1 MPSSSI
7 NIGINQQ
14 GKQLVDRI
22 DLHFKNHERDF
33 YKKYILSASMELKDG
48 NQQLSTIKN
57 RKFSVSNK
65 NNIKAWF
72 DFELYG
78 EINTL
83 RNAVSG
89 LADGVI
95 SVNIT
100 LSVCDRDS
108 TAQLKFLLDAI
119 KELKENQQISNINVK
134 LFVILYDVQSKGYTQ
149 DVPIQEE
156 LEFIESIAK
165 EYDFIIRDIYY
176 LDDRNEGRF
185 LLNLSL
191 DWLAFALSEF
201 FVFQM
206 IRATSGAAMNK
217 SKVFGLGVIH
227 FNEMLF
233 RNVIT
238 NTILQYKFDQE
249 GVLEKGGIQLRD
261 IFNTCNPFVEEH
273 QNFFLKFLDTYP
285 FSQENHRALTAN
297 SETYV
302 KEFDAEL
309 EQFITSTDN
318 TIGESK
324 TLLANL
330 LGEDDKKLEGI
341 NWSGKR
347 LNINDLEFDI
357 LNYFNKY
364 LEEREQVKFHEQKE
378 LRGKITNLAQGIKKD
393 KKKLK
398 GLEEQSNEMHRD
410 LDISFEEGVF
420 SVDGKRIN
428 ASGYI
433 PSPISPSDEVYT
445 CNDEAIPAT
454 IDLSGYFP
462 SVKNQGKLD
471 SCTAFVIAAVYEFFA
486 KQNNKN
492 VDISELFIYYNTRDL
507 NANANVET
515 GATLLD
521 TIRSVKEKGA
531 CHSKSHPYEIDA
543 FADQPTEEAYTE
555 AQHQVVKKASRIKIK
570 EKDFRQAIANGHPV
584 IVGLK
589 IFKSFYPKNKLGV
602 IPFPSSHESSYE
614 DHGNHALL
622 IVGYNDEEKLF
633 KLRNSWGKDF
643 GDNGYC
649 YAPYDYIANPEFC
662 QEAFVI
668 SEILDL
674 SFNEFNYDSNTSFS
688 FLKDITIRRKVI
700 REYNLRTKKR
710 KLANVKIDYDNLAL
724 RNEENAERIKDPLF
738 RKQLFDKLK
747 EEADQTI
754 TVTNPKKNEAKAN
767 YTIPVLITLAGL
779 FAVIISALLTS
790 IITLYGTLAGVVIGI
805 IVLVYGVIKLVQK
818 NKSSKTETLQMPP
831 SNSFGEKDKYAFEA
845 ADKLFDIFEDMNQDL
860 IKRYKAISRY
870 YSKVK
875 NWQEESEDT
884 LNQIEYDSPDFVIN
898 VIKKKPLLDYLDR
911 NKSKFLENLPNLSD
925 CFHKGYTPK
934 LNNIDEVFKI
944 LKNSYLD
951 NIYENTEDI
960 LDISIVDYIQGK
972 EYPYFEPALS
982 LKRTMNTIQ
991 NVSKPFCN
999 LKQTANAL
1007 DIQNYVAH
1015 EKLTNNEDVKLSEF
1029 SRHRDPAI
1037 NPISTFRKNNR
1048 KKYVVIQVAAID
1060 NVMDVVRWES

>member
-33 YKKYILSASMELKDG
+33 YKKHILSASMELKEG
-48 NQQLSTIKN
+48 NHQLSTIKD
-57 RKFSVSNK
+57 REFSVSNED
-65 NNIKAWF
+65 NIKAWF

-78 EINTL
+78 EINRL
-83 RNAVSG
+83 RNVVSG
-89 LADGVI
+89 LVDGVI

-100 LSVCDRDS
+100 LSVCDSDS

-134 LFVILYDVQSKGYTQ
+134 LFVILYNVQSKGYTQ

-156 LEFIESIAK
+156 LELIESIAK

-233 RNVIT
+233 RNVIA

-249 GVLEKGGIQLRD
+249 GILEKGGIQLRD
-261 IFNTCNPFVEEH
+261 IFNTCNPFIEEH
-273 QNFFLKFLDTYP
+273 QDFFLNFLDTYP

-297 SETYV
+297 SETYI
-302 KEFDAEL
+302 KGFDAEL
-309 EQFITSTDN
+309 EQFITSTNN

-341 NWSGKR
+341 DWSEKR
-347 LNINDLEFDI
+347 LNISDLEFDI

-364 LEEREQVKFHEQKE
+364 LEDKERVKFYEQKE
-378 LRGKITNLAQGIKKD
+378 LRSEITALTQGIKRDENKI
-393 KKKLK
+393 KK
-398 GLEEQSNEMHRD
+398 LEEQSEEINRD
-410 LDISFEEGVF
+410 LDISFDDGIF
-420 SVDGKRIN
+420 SVGGKRIN

-433 PSPISPSDEVYT
+433 PSPISPNDEVYT
-445 CNDEAIPAT
+445 FNDETIPAT

-462 SVKNQGKLD
+462 SVKNQGKLG
-471 SCTAFVIAAVYEFFA
+471 SCTAFAIAAVYEFFA
-486 KQNNKN
+486 KQNNKS
-492 VDISELFIYYNTRDL
+492 VDISELFVYFNTRDL
-507 NANANVET
+507 NGNANVET

-531 CHSKSHPYEIDA
+531 CHSKSHPYKVDS

-584 IVGLK
+584 IIGLR

-602 IPFPSSHESSYE
+602 IPFPSSHERSYE
-614 DHGNHALL
+614 NHGNHALL
-622 IVGYNDEEKLF
+622 IVGYNDDEKLF
-633 KLRNSWGKDF
+633 KLRNSWGKEF

-668 SEILDL
+668 TDIVDL

-688 FLKDITIRRKVI
+688 FLKDTTIRRKVI

-710 KLANVKIDYDNLAL
+710 KLTNVKIDYDNLAL
-724 RNEENAERIKDPLF
+724 RNEENAEKIKDPLF

-747 EEADQTI
+747 EEADQTR
-754 TVTNPKKNEAKAN
+754 TVPNPKKNEEKVN

-779 FAVIISALLTS
+779 FAVIISALLMS
-790 IITLYGTLAGVVIGI
+790 VITLYGNLAGVIIGI
-805 IVLVYGVIKLVQK
+805 IILVYGFIKLVQK
-818 NKSSKTETLQMPP
+818 NKSSKTETLQVPP

-875 NWQEESEDT
+875 NWQGESEDT

-898 VIKKKPLLDYLDR
+898 VIKKKPLLNYLEK
-911 NKSKFLENLPNLSD
+911 NKSKFLKNLPNLSD
-925 CFHKGYTPK
+925 SFHKGYNPK
-934 LNNIDEVFKI
+934 ENNVDEVFNN
-944 LKNSYLD
+944 LKDNYLD
-951 NIYENTEDI
+951 DIHKNTESI

-972 EYPYFEPALS
+972 QYSYFEDASS
-982 LKRTMNTIQ
+982 LQRTMNNIQ
-991 NVSKPFCN
+991 NVSMPFCN

-1007 DIQNYVAH
+1007 HVQNYVVH
-1015 EKLTNNEDVKLSEF
+1015 EKIASNEDVKLSEF

-1037 NPISTFRKNNR
+1037 NPILTFRKNNR
-1048 KKYVVIQVAAID
+1048 KKYVVIQVAAINNIKD
-1060 NVMDVVRWES
+1060 IVRYDS